1 MRKTLAAILRSL
13 GGFWLL
19 AGVLRV
25 TFGVG
30 VRLLLLP
37 PIDLEKVEP
46 IVAFGVGAGLVLAG
60 AWMGRAHTVPP
71 SGLHS
76 TTEPQSMRASASPEQ
91 LPWGRSEVERAAPA
105 RSRLVDRNGTPDAP
119 ANRRKGG

>member
-19 AGVLRV
+19 AGVLRI

-30 VRLLLLP
+30 VRVLLLP

-60 AWMGRAHTVPP
+60 AWIGRAHSVPA

-76 TTEPQSMRASASPEQ
+76 TAESPSVRASASSEQ
-91 LPWGRSEVERAAPA
+91 LPWERSDVERVEPA
-105 RSRLVDRNGTPDAP
+105 RSRLVDRNGTSDAP
-119 ANRRKGG
+119 SNRRRGG